1 MSRIGV
7 RPIPIPEKAQVTI
20 AHGEVVVKGPR
31 GELRRRLH
39 PLIEVEQEGDLI
51 RVKRRDESRKARA
64 LHGLFRVLIDNMV
77 VGVTQG
83 FQRKLLV
90 NGVGYKVDL
99 KGSTL
104 VLNLGYSHPIEFPL
118 PEGISAKVQ
127 GSKNAIEIVLEGADK
142 ELLGLVA
149 SKIRALRPPEPY
161 KGKGVQYADEVI
173 IRKAGK
179 AAAK

>member
-7 RPIPIPEKAQVTI
+7 RPVPIPEKAQITI
-20 AHGEVVVKGPR
+20 TESEVVVKGPR
-31 GELRRRLH
+31 GELRRDLH
-39 PLIEVEQEGDLI
+39 PLISVVQEGDV
-51 RVKRRDESRKARA
+51 VKVQRRNDTKKARA
-64 LHGLFRVLIDNMV
+64 LHGLYRVLINNML

-90 NGVGYKVDL
+90 NGVGYKVDQ
-99 KGSTL
+99 KGNTL
-104 VLNLGYSHPIEFPL
+104 VLHLGFSHPVEFPL
-118 PEGISAKVQ
+118 PEGISAKVE
-127 GSKNAIEIVLEGADK
+127 GGKNALAITLEGADK

-149 SKIRALRPPEPY
+149 SKIRSLRPPEPY
-161 KGKGVQYADEVI
+161 KGKGIQYSDEVI

>member
-7 RPIPIPEKAQVTI
+7 RPVPIPEKAQITI
-20 AHGEVVVKGPR
+20 TENEVVVKGPR
-31 GELRRRLH
+31 GELRRELH
-39 PLIEVEQEGDLI
+39 PLISVAQEGDV
-51 RVKRRDESRKARA
+51 VKVQRKNDTKKARA
-64 LHGLFRVLIDNMV
+64 LHGLYRVLINNML

-90 NGVGYKVDL
+90 NGVGYKVDQ
-99 KGSTL
+99 KGNTL
-104 VLNLGYSHPIEFPL
+104 VLHLGFSHPVEFPL
-118 PEGISAKVQ
+118 PDGISAKVE
-127 GSKNAIEIVLEGADK
+127 GGKNALSITLEGADK

-149 SKIRALRPPEPY
+149 SKIRSLRPPEPY
-161 KGKGVQYADEVI
+161 KGKGIQYSDEVI